1 MPIENKIKTNFDL
14 TPLSTFRIGGRVEFF
29 AEVKNKQELISAI
42 NWAKAKKLPLSILAG
57 GSNIL
62 IVRKKIKGLVLK
74 ISGQGYLI
82 KGNYLAGWAGTS
94 ITKLAK
100 IAESAGL
107 TGLEWA
113 YGIPGSIGG
122 AVRGNAGAYGLAMSD
137 TGAEGQAYNLN
148 SGRLVTL
155 NNQTCRFSYR
165 HSIFKTRKN
174 FLIVSVKLKLAK
186 GEPSKIKELSQK
198 NFRHRFESKPKE
210 PSAGC
215 IFKNLEYKKVIKQNK
230 GLAEDLAAKGLV
242 RSGKISAGY
251 LIDQLGLRGKTRGG
265 AKVSQKHANFIINTD
280 KAEAKDVINL
290 INLVKQKIKNKYKI
304 NLEEEIQYF
313 GS

>member
-137 TGAEGQAYNLN
+137 TVAEVQAYNLN

-304 NLEEEIQYF
+304 NLEGESQYF